1 MTEEKLT
8 MTASVMKFGKT
19 LPAPNKYNKI
29 TQTWKKN
36 VAPRILG
43 TYNNRAE
50 KVCFT
55 EEAQAH
61 SIAIPVNKADPIN
74 LELIRNRSQ
83 KCFISKTKLLGER
96 MIKIQKNPL
105 TSEHGKDGKL
115 YNSQSAFFKTQ
126 VCPKRIALAKSA
138 KISFMDKHIKAKS
151 VIPGVGSYFKD
162 PPKKKS

>member
-1 MTEEKLT
+1 MSGVGKYVDHWKWTERDGINGNARPKGKFMTEEKLT

-29 TQTWKKN
+29 TQTWKKT

-83 KCFISKTKLLGER
+83 KCFINKTKLLGER
-96 MIKIQKNPL
+96 MIKI
-105 TSEHGKDGKL
+105 
-115 YNSQSAFFKTQ
+115 
-126 VCPKRIALAKSA
+126 
-138 KISFMDKHIKAKS
+138 
-151 VIPGVGSYFKD
+151 
-162 PPKKKS
+162 